1 MKNTKT
7 EMNGIEL
14 DDEELTAV
22 RGGLI
27 PWDGVKLLKIL
38 RQLKLYPIRLPNP
51 PPPY

>member
-7 EMNGIEL
+7 EMNGTEL
-14 DDEELTAV
+14 DNEELAEV

-27 PWDGVKLLKIL
+27 PWDGLKIL
-38 RQLKLYPIRLPNP
+38 KLLRDLKLYPIRLPNP